1 MVIEMQKRWW
11 SIGLLGI
18 LIFMMALPALAVPWK
33 VNHGNTFIRK
43 GEVVRGDLY
52 FAGESLEIEGEVQ
65 GDVLVIAEEVKV
77 TGKIDGSLF
86 GLVYGKLTVDGS
98 IGEDLRVVASQAVI
112 GGTVGETV
120 SSAAMM
126 ATFTPKS
133 VVNKG
138 IIGLYHQ
145 AKLSGRVDGG
155 ARITS
160 YGAMALGGKI
170 NGDVQLRGVPVTW
183 AKGATVHGNVDDYS
197 GTANTAA
204 ATRANISGDYRM
216 HQDNE
221 FIFKVMKN
229 LLIFSLMWFLGSVLT
244 ALVFYKLFP
253 RTSWRISDPSAVYF
267 RKNLWTG
274 FLGALGIPVI
284 IFVLFITRVGIPLAI
299 LLILGYIT
307 LLLFSNVLLYLWM
320 GRLIF
325 SRSRLDLRR
334 HPVLLIITGGIA
346 LAVVGLIPLAGYFL
360 QVIGFGM
367 VLSQIRPE
375 LNENQHDDILA

>member
-1 MVIEMQKRWW
+1 
-11 SIGLLGI
+11 
-18 LIFMMALPALAVPWK
+18 
-33 VNHGNTFIRK
+33 
-43 GEVVRGDLY
+43 
-52 FAGESLEIEGEVQ
+52 
-65 GDVLVIAEEVKV
+65 
-77 TGKIDGSLF
+77 
-86 GLVYGKLTVDGS
+86 
-98 IGEDLRVVASQAVI
+98 
-112 GGTVGETV
+112 
-120 SSAAMM
+120 
-126 ATFTPKS
+126 
-133 VVNKG
+133 
-138 IIGLYHQ
+138 
-145 AKLSGRVDGG
+145 
-155 ARITS
+155 
-160 YGAMALGGKI
+160 
-170 NGDVQLRGVPVTW
+170 
-183 AKGATVHGNVDDYS
+183 
-197 GTANTAA
+197 
-204 ATRANISGDYRM
+204 M